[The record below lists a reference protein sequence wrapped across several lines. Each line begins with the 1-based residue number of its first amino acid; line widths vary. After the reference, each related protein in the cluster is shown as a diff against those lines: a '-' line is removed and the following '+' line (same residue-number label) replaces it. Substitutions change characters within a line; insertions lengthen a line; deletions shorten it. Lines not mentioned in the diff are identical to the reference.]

1 MVRSN
6 VGKVGKKIIRERWEE
21 MNPGNKE
28 AKRKKDEKNKLL
40 KLDSKSQS
48 EPKG

>member
-1 MVRSN
+1 
-6 VGKVGKKIIRERWEE
+6 